1 MKKTRKTLKSIL
13 SFALATAMT
22 ASLAVLPVQAA
33 DSVAFTMNPSKVS
46 EWQGRATTTVKA
58 LDQWQ
63 DANGNYPT
71 VAQSADGSGAE
82 ITFPAGYNRGETVDL
97 RHKAAGGAG
106 GAIYQNASHA
116 AKFEFDVNIPS
127 NVTKNINFMS
137 FTYTNF
143 DENNGNGIYDMV
155 SLSVRDDITSGK
167 TGLYVKTRSGWGW
180 ETTAIEEADT
190 IDAIAGWNHIKLLAD
205 YTNKKLII
213 YNGNEIVGIK
223 SLNKD
228 HPHFMF
234 AENSVISYFG
244 FIGNGVTEETTFGV
258 KNFTITN
265 MDRAID
271 TEITENMTSVSNKL
285 HIDFKGEPMSQTAL
299 DTASVKITDASG
311 AQVSGAS
318 ASLVYNS
325 DNTADMTITG
335 LQGLTQYTATVDVY
349 TAAARAA
356 QFSHTF
362 TTAKVYADTAIAID
376 SNLSNWRNSGWGEVY
391 NKTNLGAYV
400 ISDTNGIGIVTK
412 AGKNSTN
419 WSSGLSIL
427 PYQGQDKKPFDGK
440 TLLTEFDVTI
450 PNNDLLVGQNFFI
463 IRFCRKNPVADAQ
476 GEYTAIKVGIR
487 NKNSKYEL
495 YVVDDE
501 YGMVNKYATVATA
514 DTFAGLVGKHHIKF
528 AVDTSKMVIATYAE
542 DGSVNYI
549 TGIGDSSID
558 HDLRFYSDT
567 QINNVSMGMNNTK
580 GATDETIYFNNLSM
594 KTLERGLTATFKA
607 ECTSD
612 KNVIKATFEEAV
624 AQAALDNAA
633 YTVTQNG
640 EAVSGA
646 VVTAKSTGEK
656 TAEFT
661 IEGLSGQTAYTLSID
676 NVFTVSGRTSDGA
689 LSTSFTTSKVYAD
702 STVLDGS
709 NGTIWTNSYGIVQ
722 NSNNVIYATNTENGE
737 IVVHVKAGTTPGW
750 GSGKVLV
757 VGGKRNVAIQSKTTL
772 FDFDLEIP
780 DDETFA
786 LANRYL
792 ELSIQGKRS
801 DGTNQN
807 ENGNIVVGLGKNND
821 KYQLYLRL
829 YVDGD
834 RYEYYTIAEA
844 DTFDG
849 IKGWHDVKF
858 AIDTKKYML
867 AVYNENGTVAYRKN
881 LDKINN
887 DLKLSD
893 SSVLNYAAIFPK
905 NSADTEKTIKYRNL
919 VVKGLDRAFTAD
931 ASTVAKST
939 QFSTT
944 VTFDTPVNTADIEK
958 FVTVARKDGA
968 EHAVSPVI
976 AVTPVSET
984 EAVITVSKLSTNT
997 AYTLTLDGLFNNDLR
1012 TSNGAL
1018 VSADVTTTKSDTV
1031 FIEGTPTVTKT
1042 ASDFTANVTYKNVS
1056 SVEQTFWTAVALYK
1070 SNGQFVALECMDISL
1085 EAGESVSKLF
1095 AKTVDCSEAVK
1106 AKVFVWDDID
1116 TIRALQKHELISLD

>member
-33 DSVAFTMNPSKVS
+33 DSVAFTMNPSLVS
-46 EWQGRATTTVKA
+46 EWQGRADTTVKT

-63 DANGNYPT
+63 DANGKYPT

-106 GAIYQNASHA
+106 GTIYQNASHA

-127 NVTKNINFMS
+127 NVTKNINFMN

-143 DENNGNGIYDMV
+143 DENNSGGIYGMF

-167 TGLYVKTRSGWGW
+167 TGLYVKTRSGADW
-180 ETTAIEEADT
+180 ETTAIKEADT

-223 SLNKD
+223 SLNKT
-228 HPHFMF
+228 HPHYMF

-265 MDRAID
+265 MDRGAID
-271 TEITENMTSVSNKL
+271 TEITENMTSGSNKL

-362 TTAKVYADTAIAID
+362 TTAKVYADTAIAIQSD
-376 SNLSNWRNSGWGEVY
+376 LSQWQNSGWNYVY
-391 NKTNLGAYV
+391 NNTDLGAYV

-412 AGKNSTN
+412 AGKNSSN

-427 PYQGQDKKPFDGK
+427 PYKGQDKKPFDGK

-463 IRFCRKNPVADAQ
+463 IKFCRKNPVADAK
-476 GEYTAIKVGIR
+476 GGATAIKVGIR

-549 TGIGDSSID
+549 TGIGDSSIN

-567 QINNVSMGMNNTK
+567 QIYTVSIGMNNAK

-624 AQAALDNAA
+624 AQAALNKAA
-633 YTVTQNG
+633 YKVTQNG

-709 NGTIWTNSYGIVQ
+709 NGTIWTNSYETVQ
-722 NSNNVIYATNTENGE
+722 NDTCDIYATNTENGE
-737 IVVHVKAGTTPGW
+737 IVVHVKAGAVSGW
-750 GSGKVLV
+750 VSGKVLV

-786 LANRYL
+786 LANQYL
-792 ELSIQGKRS
+792 TLSIK
-801 DGTNQN
+801 GTGQN
-807 ENGNIVVGLGKNND
+807 ENGNIVVGLRKNND

-829 YVDGD
+829 YVDAGN
-834 RYEYYTIAEA
+834 YEYYTIAEA

-1018 VSADVTTTKSDTV
+1018 VSADVTTTKSDTIC
-1031 FIEGTPTVTKT
+1031 IEGTPTVTKD
-1042 ASDFTANVTYKNVS
+1042 ASGFSAAVTYKNVS

-1070 SNGQFVALECMDISL
+1070 SNGEIVALEYMDISL
-1085 EAGESVSKLF
+1085 GAGESVSKNF
-1095 AKTVDCSEAVK
+1095 AETVDCSEAVQ
-1106 AKVFVWDDID
+1106 AEVFVWDSID
-1116 TIRALQKHELISLD
+1116 TMNALQKHESISLN